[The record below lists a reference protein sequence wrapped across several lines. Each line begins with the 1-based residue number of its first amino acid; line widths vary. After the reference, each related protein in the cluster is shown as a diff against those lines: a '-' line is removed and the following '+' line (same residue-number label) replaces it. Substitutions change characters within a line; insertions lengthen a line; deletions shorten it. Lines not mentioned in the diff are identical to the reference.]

1 MELTAQDIA
10 TRLANLQQEEE
21 ALENTTSA
29 KQTKEAETKVEHDN
43 VKKALNLVNETQNFT
58 SF

>member
-10 TRLANLQQEEE
+10 TRLANLQEEE

-29 KQTKEAETKVEHDN
+29 KQTKEVETKVDHEN
-43 VKKALNLVNETQNFT
+43 AKKALNLINETQNFT